1 MFRLGTETWPEAID
15 GLSALERGVLVHAA
29 LAAFWRVVKTHEAL
43 LALSPTAL
51 RSAITHA
58 TEEALT
64 CLPSARWRVVSP
76 LVQQGEGARIESLLA
91 KWLDDFERP
100 RPPFTV
106 SQIEA
111 ERSLL
116 LAEHPL
122 RLRLDRIDTL
132 DGGGVA
138 IIDYKT
144 GDTDV
149 ANSWFEARPRAPQL
163 GLYALAQRAVHP
175 DQQVRAVAYAQ
186 LKPGKVTVRGL
197 AADSRTWP
205 QLKLPSSLKDDGI
218 ADWRAMEARW
228 SEILGAIGA
237 EIAGGAAAVTPRD
250 PKKTC
255 ARCRRQP
262 LCRIGAPAIED
273 REDDGDE

>member
-1 MFRLGTETWPEAID
+1 MLPAGQALEGDGVAVPVTIGQAQFALRPPREYVQDDAAPPLEEGANLRGGARLVEAQSDCPFKGMAMFRLGTETWPEAID

-64 CLPSARWRVVSP
+64 CLPSARWRVVSL
-76 LVQQGEGARIESLLA
+76 LVQQGEGTRIESLLA

-132 DGGGVA
+132 DDGGVA
-138 IIDYKT
+138 IIEFVVRSAAPRAAARALYARS
-144 GDTDV
+144 TDSSSGP
-149 ANSWFEARPRAPQL
+149 AGARSRLCTAEARQGHRPRARCGFP
-163 GLYALAQRAVHP
+163 H
-175 DQQVRAVAYAQ
+175 
-186 LKPGKVTVRGL
+186 L
-197 AADSRTWP
+197 AAT
-205 QLKLPSSLKDDGI
+205 
-218 ADWRAMEARW
+218 EA
-228 SEILGAIGA
+228 SVVAQG
-237 EIAGGAAAVTPRD
+237 
-250 PKKTC
+250 
-255 ARCRRQP
+255 
-262 LCRIGAPAIED
+262 
-273 REDDGDE
+273 